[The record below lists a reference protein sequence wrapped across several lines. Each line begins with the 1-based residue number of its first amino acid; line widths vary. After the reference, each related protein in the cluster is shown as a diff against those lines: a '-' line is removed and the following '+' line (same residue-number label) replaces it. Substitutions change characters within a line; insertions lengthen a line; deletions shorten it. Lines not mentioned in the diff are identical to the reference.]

1 MFPYPAQIVAF
12 AFLILAA
19 GVVTKGLLVTWYR
32 LSRGSGEI
40 KGGADRLTQLEE
52 RVRKIEAA
60 TTSLLVD
67 VSNMRDKQRFMSALR
82 ESHPAPPP
90 PAQATA
96 NAGPSPMV
104 TQSIPIIPRVR
115 N

>member
-1 MFPYPAQIVAF
+1 MFPNPPEIIAF
-12 AFLILAA
+12 ALLVMAA
-19 GVVTKGLLVTWYR
+19 GWVARGLLVTWYR
-32 LSRGSGEI
+32 LSRGTE
-40 KGGADRLTQLEE
+40 KGAGDRLAQLEE

-60 TTSLLVD
+60 TSSLLVD
-67 VSNMRDKQRFMSALR
+67 VTSLRDKQRFMSALR

-90 PAQATA
+90 PQATA

-115 N
+115 G